1 MSVIGAGKIGSTII
15 KALRKEKPYWTV
27 IGTGRSEETLA
38 KIRGL
43 GAIATR
49 DNKDACRRADV
60 IILSVKPYH
69 LPIVIND
76 IRDVVN
82 GKTIL
87 SVIAG
92 VKTRLIEEA
101 LPGARVIRAMPNI
114 NAIVKSSITA
124 LSAGKTASSKDK
136 AIAEEVFRTIGDTIW
151 IPEEYMDAFTA
162 LIGSGPGIIA
172 ELIDALVLGAVA
184 TGMPRELAYRATLK
198 LLEGTIKTLER
209 TGWHPAI
216 LRDIVATP
224 AGTTI
229 KGIYVME
236 LRAVK
241 AALMETIQQAT
252 KRSIELGLEISK
264 WLDRHINSKAEIQYR
279 EHSVQHY

>member
-1 MSVIGAGKIGSTII
+1 
-15 KALRKEKPYWTV
+15 
-27 IGTGRSEETLA
+27 
-38 KIRGL
+38 
-43 GAIATR
+43 
-49 DNKDACRRADV
+49 
-60 IILSVKPYH
+60 
-69 LPIVIND
+69 
-76 IRDVVN
+76 
-82 GKTIL
+82 
-87 SVIAG
+87 
-92 VKTRLIEEA
+92 
-101 LPGARVIRAMPNI
+101 MPNI